1 MLKEKYIFF
10 LNPHSI
16 RVGQGGSAHY
26 HLYLF
31 LVPTLHEYSSIS
43 FLYSYFTSILTLSS
57 DMATPPNP
65 PSSSAE
71 LTHTVIFGS
80 ISRILA
86 VQEVKPGVNVA
97 VFNILGDWEVNEAIG
112 AELAPLVPAG
122 TDMLLMPDGKVH
134 VELE

>member
-1 MLKEKYIFF
+1 
-10 LNPHSI
+10 
-16 RVGQGGSAHY
+16 
-26 HLYLF
+26 
-31 LVPTLHEYSSIS
+31 
-43 FLYSYFTSILTLSS
+43 
-57 DMATPPNP
+57 MATPPNP
-65 PSSSAE
+65 PSSSAK

-134 VELE
+134 VELEKKIGCGRGRSGGGGGGAVSILHFSLKLRRCFTQIGRLACTFLMLSS